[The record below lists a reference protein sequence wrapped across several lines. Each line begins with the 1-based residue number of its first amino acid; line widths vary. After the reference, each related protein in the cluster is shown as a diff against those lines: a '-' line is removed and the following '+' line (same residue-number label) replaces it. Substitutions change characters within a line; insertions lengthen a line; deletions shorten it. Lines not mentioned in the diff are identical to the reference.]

1 MKQKGTRR
9 RLCAVLTLL
18 LCLQTIFSPGMPGSS
33 ASVQAA
39 SSKVQ
44 FASSLRSSVKKS
56 AKKAGADTSRI
67 AVAKVVNYTNI
78 YSQAGEQGTLKGR
91 LYKGAAA
98 YIIRTS
104 GDFCYISSGELTGW
118 AKKKCLVTGTEAK
131 NLVKKNNPR
140 VATVKSSTLNIR
152 SAASSNSQI
161 LGELTKG
168 TSVIV
173 TSSSSKWVKVR
184 LTNNDYG
191 YIYKKYAKVESGLY
205 SGVTI
210 AQERKMESL
219 LNEESAQQDAN
230 GKNEPE
236 KTDVTKTQE
245 TGTEETKVEETKAEV
260 TKTDTS
266 DGNWVSLGTFKLT
279 AYCPCAQ
286 CNGAANV
293 GKTATGAPPV
303 PGHTI
308 AVDRRVIPLGSKIKI
323 EGFDNV
329 FVAEDTGVS
338 GNSIDIL
345 FATHAETGEFGVKY
359 REAYIL
365 K

>member
-1 MKQKGTRR
+1 MLRNHITAALNGWITSMEEFMKQKGTRR

-78 YSQAGEQGTLKGR
+78 YSQADEQGTLKGR

-236 KTDVTKTQE
+236 KAAGEIRRMSGRVKRLASYAAPKDACSACY
-245 TGTEETKVEETKAEV
+245 G
-260 TKTDTS
+260 
-266 DGNWVSLGTFKLT
+266 SLIHALSRMDEAGELRK
-279 AYCPCAQ
+279 
-286 CNGAANV
+286 
-293 GKTATGAPPV
+293 GKTPVAIGQGYKGESGEIGIGRCTAGFSCSLKGCPPTATQMLAF
-303 PGHTI
+303 
-308 AVDRRVIPLGSKIKI
+308 L
-323 EGFDNV
+323 EENW
-329 FVAEDTGVS
+329 
-338 GNSIDIL
+338 
-345 FATHAETGEFGVKY
+345 
-359 REAYIL
+359 
-365 K
+365 